1 MNSSKV
7 LQVLHLNTRKRGEGG
22 NEREGGGAGG
32 EEKQCLD
39 NIFESNKK
47 WVSAI
52 ICFITKAFP
61 HFFLSNMKIV
71 LYM

>member
-1 MNSSKV
+1 MKG
-7 LQVLHLNTRKRGEGG
+7 R
-22 NEREGGGAGG
+22 GGGAGG

-61 HFFLSNMKIV
+61 HFFLSNMKNV